1 MHISN
6 LVFGVFYSLYISLV
20 VNGYHA
26 QVEGK
31 EDQYAE
37 VVKVLQD
44 MFEVVTNDM
53 MRNGSRF
60 VLLFLV
66 K

>member
-1 MHISN
+1 M
-6 LVFGVFYSLYISLV
+6 